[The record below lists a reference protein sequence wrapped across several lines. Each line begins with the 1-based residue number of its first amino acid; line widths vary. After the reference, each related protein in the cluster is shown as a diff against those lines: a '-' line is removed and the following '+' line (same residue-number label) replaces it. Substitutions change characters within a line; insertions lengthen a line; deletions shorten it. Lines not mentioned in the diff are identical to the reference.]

1 MHYVSVEKISK
12 SYGIKP
18 LFQDITFHISEGDKI
33 ALVAKNGSGKSTLL
47 KILSGGETVD
57 SGTVWINKEVT
68 VALFE
73 QEPKFQEE
81 LSILE
86 NIFHYDHP
94 MINAIK
100 SFELASEL
108 EDAHALGEAIV
119 LMDELGAWDF
129 DTKVKQILGKLN
141 IHHLD
146 QSVKTLSGGQRKRV
160 ALAQTLIDIG
170 FEHKHVLLI
179 MDEPTNHLDV
189 EMVEWL
195 EHYLNQEKVT
205 LLLVTHD
212 RYFLDAVC
220 GEIWELDGSTLYT
233 YKGDYESY
241 LEQKAARIENT
252 AASIDKARN
261 EYRKE
266 LEWMRKQPKARTT
279 KSRSR
284 EQNFYEIESRAKQK
298 IEDNKVEL
306 QMKMNRLGGK
316 VAELKKVYKSFG
328 EKTILKGFD
337 YTFKKGERVG
347 IIGKNGAGKSTF
359 LQMLLGL
366 EPQDSGKINIG
377 DTVLFG
383 NFSQT
388 GLEIKE
394 NVRVIEFVKNIA
406 ENFPLAN
413 GKTLSAAQ
421 FLELFLFTPQQ
432 QFTYL
437 NSLSGGEKKRLQL
450 LSILFKNPNFLILDE
465 PTNDL
470 DLATLAVL
478 ENFLSE
484 YAGCLLIVSHDRYFM
499 DRLVDHLFVFEG
511 DGIIRDY
518 PGNYSSYRLW
528 LKEQES
534 LARQAENK
542 HTKSSANEALPSAST
557 VNAEDVSIKEKK
569 QESQSAKSKKLSYK
583 DQREFDLL
591 EKEIPA
597 LEKEREEI
605 TSKMTSTSLPYEE
618 LQLLTARITEVTSLL
633 EDKEMR
639 WLELSEHV

>member
-1 MHYVSVEKISK
+1 MHYVSAEKISK

-33 ALVAKNGSGKSTLL
+33 ALIAKNGSGKSTLL
-47 KILSGGETVD
+47 KALSGRETVD
-57 SGTVWINKEVT
+57 NGSVWINKEVT

-73 QEPKFQEE
+73 QEPKFQED
-81 LSILE
+81 LSVLE

-94 MINAIK
+94 VINTIK
-100 SFELASEL
+100 QYEQASEQ
-108 EDAHALGEAIV
+108 EDALALGDAIV
-119 LMDELGAWDF
+119 RMDELGAWDF
-129 DTKVKQILGKLN
+129 DAKVKQILGKLN

-189 EMVEWL
+189 GMVEWL

-220 GEIWELDGSTLYT
+220 DEIWELDGSTLYT
-233 YKGDYESY
+233 YKGDYETY

-252 AASIDKARN
+252 AASIDKAKN

-284 EQNFYEIESRAKQK
+284 EQNFYEVESRAKQK

-316 VAELKKVYKSFG
+316 VAELKKVYKSYG
-328 EKTILKGFD
+328 EKAILKGFD

-347 IIGKNGAGKSTF
+347 VIGKNGAGKSTF
-359 LQMLLGL
+359 IQMLLGL

-377 DTVLFG
+377 DTVIFG
-383 NFSQT
+383 NFSQS

-394 NVRVIEFVKNIA
+394 DVRVIEFVKDIA

-421 FLELFLFTPQQ
+421 FLEQFLFSPQQ
-432 QFTYL
+432 QYTYL
-437 NSLSGGEKKRLQL
+437 SSLSGGEKKRLQL

-484 YAGCLLIVSHDRYFM
+484 YSGCLLLVSHDRYFM

-511 DGIIRDY
+511 EGVVRDF
-518 PGNYSSYRLW
+518 PGNYSNYRVW
-528 LKEQES
+528 QKEQEAREKQQEAKVEKTTTGAS
-534 LARQAENK
+534 LSEENAVK
-542 HTKSSANEALPSAST
+542 GSNSSGKNT
-557 VNAEDVSIKEKK
+557 
-569 QESQSAKSKKLSYK
+569 ESKPKKLSYK
-583 DQREFDLL
+583 EQREFELL
-591 EKEIPA
+591 EKEIPE
-597 LEKEREEI
+597 LEKERDEI
-605 TSKMTSTSLPYEE
+605 TQKMSNTQLAYEE
-618 LQLLTARITEVTSLL
+618 LQELTKRITEISDTL
-633 EDKEMR
+633 ETKEMR
-639 WLELSEHV
+639 WLELSEMV